1 MTAHEP
7 SAAPHGRE
15 AREACDAPPTMRQL
29 LASCAA
35 ATAVST
41 PPEAPAPDPDAAP
54 AEPECPTPSAT
65 ERDAA

>member
-7 SAAPHGRE
+7 SAAPHDPE
-15 AREACDAPPTMRQL
+15 ECDAPPTMRQL

-41 PPEAPAPDPDAAP
+41 PPEAPATPAVPP
-54 AEPECPTPSAT
+54 AEPDLPAPSTT

>member
-1 MTAHEP
+1 MTVHEP

-15 AREACDAPPTMRQL
+15 AREACDAPPTMHQL

-41 PPEAPAPDPDAAP
+41 PPEAPATAAVPP
-54 AEPECPTPSAT
+54 AEPDHPTPSAT

>member
-7 SAAPHGRE
+7 AAAPP
-15 AREACDAPPTMRQL
+15 ADEACDAPPTMRQL

-41 PPEAPAPDPDAAP
+41 PPDAPAAPP
-54 AEPECPTPSAT
+54 AEPGLPAPSTT

>member
-7 SAAPHGRE
+7 AAAPP

-41 PPEAPAPDPDAAP
+41 PPDAPAAP
-54 AEPECPTPSAT
+54 AAAPPAEPDVPAPSTT